1 MTIDSRYT
9 AVCPRCKR
17 ITKLDIKIEDVMKY
31 KNGMKAKDAFPY
43 LTNVARMT
51 FVRGYCANCQPIIFG
66 SILPLSR
73 TKA

>member
-1 MTIDSRYT
+1 MTIDDRYM

-17 ITKLDIKIEDVMKY
+17 ITLLNLKVEDVIKY
-31 KNGMKAKDAFPY
+31 KNGMRAKDAFPY

-51 FVRGYCANCQPIIFG
+51 FVRGYYANCQPIIFG

-73 TKA
+73 FNA